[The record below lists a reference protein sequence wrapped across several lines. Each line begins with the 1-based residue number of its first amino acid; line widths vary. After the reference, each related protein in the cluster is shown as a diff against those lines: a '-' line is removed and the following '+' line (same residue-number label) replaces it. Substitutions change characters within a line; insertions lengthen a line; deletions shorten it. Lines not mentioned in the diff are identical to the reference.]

1 MKKYTTQDVHNR
13 IKKILY
19 SLTGITL
26 ADNKDIM
33 ISNRIDKLKR
43 DSKYQGDIMDLLDMV
58 ENGSNHVTDFINSFT
73 TNKTH
78 FFREDFHFIDL
89 KNRVLP
95 QIASE
100 NRKIDMY
107 CSASS
112 TGEEPYSMAMT
123 VLEAK
128 EEMGKYIDASI
139 IATDIDTNVLQY
151 AANGIYRFSKSSK
164 EFPDWIKPQKYF
176 KRRVQKNLA
185 GEEVLIKVKDELK
198 KMVTFKTMN
207 LNETSYPFEKNKF
220 DVIFCRNVLIYFSA
234 EDQNKILKKLFSH
247 LKIGGTLYLG
257 HSENPHDLID
267 YVSRVGQNIFV
278 KQKELN

>member
-1 MKKYTTQDVHNR
+1 MGYTTQDVH
-13 IKKILY
+13 KKVKKLLY

-26 ADNKDIM
+26 AENKDIM

-43 DSKYQGDIMDLLDMV
+43 NCKFSGDIMDLLKSV
-58 ENGSNHVTDFINSFT
+58 EQGNNVSEFINSFT

-78 FFREDFHFIDL
+78 FFREDFHFLDL
-89 KNRVLP
+89 KDRVLP
-95 QIASE
+95 LLAQNNE
-100 NRKIDMY
+100 KIQMY

-128 EEMGKYIDASI
+128 AKSNISINASI

-151 AANGIYRFSKSSK
+151 AADGIYRYSKSSK

-185 GEEVLIKVKDELK
+185 GEEVLIKVNDELK
-198 KMVTFKTMN
+198 KMITFKVMN
-207 LNETSYPFEKNKF
+207 LNDNIYPFSKNQF

-234 EDQNKILKKLFSH
+234 EDQNDILKKLFKH

-257 HSENPHDLID
+257 HSENPQDLVH
-267 YVSRVGQNIFV
+267 YVKRVGQNIFV
-278 KQKELN
+278 KEKEII

>member
-1 MKKYTTQDVHNR
+1 MSYTVDDVHNKV
-13 IKKILY
+13 KKLLY
-19 SLTGITL
+19 GLTGITL

-43 DSKYQGDIMDLLDMV
+43 NCNFSGDIMDLLKSV
-58 ENGSNHVTDFINSFT
+58 EQGQNVTEFINSFT

-78 FFREDFHFIDL
+78 FFREDFHFVDL

-95 QIASE
+95 LFVK
-100 NRKIDMY
+100 NGGDKIQMY

-128 EEMGKYIDASI
+128 EELNKNINATI
-139 IATDIDTNVLQY
+139 IASDIDTNVLQY
-151 AANGIYRFSKSSK
+151 AADGIYRYSKSSK
-164 EFPDWIKPQKYF
+164 EFPSWIRPQKYF

-185 GEEVLIKVKDELK
+185 GEEVLIKVNDELK
-198 KMVTFKTMN
+198 KMITFKIMN
-207 LNETSYPFEKNKF
+207 LNDNSYPFSKNQF
-220 DVIFCRNVLIYFSA
+220 DVIFCRNVLIYFST
-234 EDQNKILKKLFSH
+234 EDQNDILKKLFKH

-257 HSENPHDLID
+257 HSENPQDLVH
-267 YVSRVGQNIFV
+267 YVRRVGQNIFV
-278 KQKELN
+278 KEKEIV

>member
-1 MKKYTTQDVHNR
+1 LAYTTKDVHDR
-13 IKKILY
+13 VKKILY
-19 SLTGITL
+19 TLTGITL

-33 ISNRIDKLKR
+33 ISNRIDKLFR
-43 DSKYQGDIMDLLDMV
+43 DSKYKGDIMDLLDLV
-58 ENGSNHVTDFINSFT
+58 ENGSYVTEFINSFT

-78 FFREDFHFIDL
+78 FFREDFHFTDL

-95 QIASE
+95 QFAKDGSKV
-100 NRKIDMY
+100 NMY

-123 VLEAK
+123 VMEAR
-128 EEMGKYIDASI
+128 ENAGKFLDASI

-176 KRRVQKNLA
+176 KRRVQKNLS
-185 GEEVLIKVKDELK
+185 GEEVLIKVKDDLK
-198 KMVTFKTMN
+198 RMISFQVMN
-207 LNETSYPFEKNKF
+207 LNDSNYPFSNAQF

-234 EDQNKILKKLFSH
+234 EDQNEILRKLFKH

-257 HSENPHDLID
+257 HSENPHDLIN
-267 YVSRVGQNIFV
+267 YVNRVGQNIFV
-278 KQKELN
+278 KEKEIN